1 MVARLEQVHG
11 STAFPRTVNWRGKSG
26 RHYPLALR
34 RLDDFL
40 LEAGALYLVANG
52 AMVLWVGT
60 DADVINDQQSRARFR
75 LAIDCADRVF
85 TLACPSDDV
94 EKMTLVWDLEG
105 AEPEAG
111 LSAA

>member
-1 MVARLEQVHG
+1 MVAKLDQMRG
-11 STAFPRTVNWRGKSG
+11 AAAFQRTVSWRGRSG
-26 RHYPLALR
+26 RAYPLTMH

-40 LEAGALYLVANG
+40 LAPGTLYVVANG

-75 LAIDCADRVF
+75 LALDCADRAF
-85 TLACPSDDV
+85 SLACPADEV
-94 EKMTLVWDLEG
+94 EKMTLIWDLE
-105 AEPEAG
+105 AADPEPG

>member
-1 MVARLEQVHG
+1 MVAKLEQMRG
-11 STAFPRTVNWRGKSG
+11 PAAFQRTVSWRGKSG
-26 RHYPLALR
+26 RAYPLTLH

-40 LEAGALYLVANG
+40 LRTGTLYVVANG

-85 TLACPSDDV
+85 SLDAPLDDV